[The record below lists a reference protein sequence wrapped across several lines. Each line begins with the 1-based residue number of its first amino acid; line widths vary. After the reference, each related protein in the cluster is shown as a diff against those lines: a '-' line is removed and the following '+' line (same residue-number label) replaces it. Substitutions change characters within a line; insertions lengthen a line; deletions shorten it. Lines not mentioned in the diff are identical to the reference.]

1 MMNADSYNRRVA
13 RGGLIVAAH
22 EQLLTRADHAEEYTS
37 YHPPLLP
44 SHAVE
49 SIIVSLLV
57 WWAHVGNSN
66 EATQLVWERAQNTA
80 KQVIRARRQFMEEDS
95 DG

>member
-1 MMNADSYNRRVA
+1 MMNADSYKRRVA
-13 RGGLIVAAH
+13 RGEIIVAAH
-22 EQLLTRADHAEEYTS
+22 EQLLTRDDHAEEYTS

-57 WWAHVGNSN
+57 WLAPNGFSD
-66 EATQLVWERAQNTA
+66 EITQTIWERAQNTA

>member
-22 EQLLTRADHAEEYTS
+22 AQLLTEADHTEENTT

-49 SIIVSLLV
+49 SVIVSLLV
-57 WWAHVGNSN
+57 WWEKHGRSY
-66 EATQLVWERAQNTA
+66 EITQEIWKRAQDTA
-80 KQVIRARRQFMEEDS
+80 AKVIRARRQFMEEDS